1 LGAVDDLERLPE
13 GSVTSPLGFRAGA
26 VYAGLKTPGP
36 DKLDLAVL
44 VADQPCAA
52 HGLFT
57 TNRVVAAPVLVS
69 RERLASGRAQGVVVN
84 AGNANACTGPS
95 GLAHAREMADRTARR
110 FGLDPEAVLVASTGV
125 IGVPFPIDKV
135 RAGLDRLEL
144 AADGGA
150 AMARAIMTTDTRP
163 KMAAVRLEVMGRTVT
178 IGGVAKGAGMIH
190 PSMATMLAFLTT
202 DAHLDPGFLRGALT
216 AVVDR
221 TFNMV
226 TVDGDTSTNDTVLL
240 LANGAADHPPLTS
253 AHPDA
258 ARFQAALEAV
268 ASSLARMIA
277 ADGEGA
283 TRLIEVQVRGA
294 RTEADA
300 RRAARAV
307 AASSLVKAAVYGG
320 DPNWG
325 RILCAVGYSGAEID
339 PGAVDVALGDVVVAR
354 AGRAADFDPGAAS
367 AALRG
372 GEVVIRVDLH
382 LGEASAVAWGCD
394 LTEEYVVVNSKYT
407 T

>member
-1 LGAVDDLERLPE
+1 ML
-13 GSVTSPLGFRAGA
+13 FR
-26 VYAGLKTPGP
+26 
-36 DKLDLAVL
+36 
-44 VADQPCAA
+44 
-52 HGLFT
+52 
-57 TNRVVAAPVLVS
+57 S
-69 RERLASGRAQGVVVN
+69 
-84 AGNANACTGPS
+84 
-95 GLAHAREMADRTARR
+95 
-110 FGLDPEAVLVASTGV
+110 
-125 IGVPFPIDKV
+125 
-135 RAGLDRLEL
+135 
-144 AADGGA
+144 
-150 AMARAIMTTDTRP
+150 
-163 KMAAVRLEVMGRTVT
+163 
-178 IGGVAKGAGMIH
+178 
-190 PSMATMLAFLTT
+190 
-202 DAHLDPGFLRGALT
+202 
-216 AVVDR
+216 
-221 TFNMV
+221 
-226 TVDGDTSTNDTVLL
+226 
-240 LANGAADHPPLTS
+240 PLTS

-268 ASSLARMIA
+268 ASTLARMIA